1 MIAAHVSH
9 SRMLCVGLGRGCRGM
24 PLYCMFYSMTP
35 TSSVQPQVLVHV
47 HVAVGVGVGQ
57 KADLQGLDD
66 GNAFNGARNPIR
78 CLVYGTLHCNSAP
91 PSEIRAAGMGTTRR
105 AALPF
110 TNNSK

>member
-24 PLYCMFYSMTP
+24 PLYCTVCLQYDS
-35 TSSVQPQVLVHV
+35 TSSVQPQVLVLVHV
-47 HVAVGVGVGQ
+47 HVGVGVGQ

-78 CLVYGTLHCNSAP
+78 CLVYGTLHSALQLC
-91 PSEIRAAGMGTTRR
+91 TTI
-105 AALPF
+105 
-110 TNNSK
+110 